1 MGNMAEQR
9 VTPETLPMPPIKAMH
24 QAELIAPMARKSLQ
38 MKPKEAVEMK
48 SAVFRGKVDVGVIES
63 TTRIENR

>member
-1 MGNMAEQR
+1 
-9 VTPETLPMPPIKAMH
+9 
-24 QAELIAPMARKSLQ
+24 